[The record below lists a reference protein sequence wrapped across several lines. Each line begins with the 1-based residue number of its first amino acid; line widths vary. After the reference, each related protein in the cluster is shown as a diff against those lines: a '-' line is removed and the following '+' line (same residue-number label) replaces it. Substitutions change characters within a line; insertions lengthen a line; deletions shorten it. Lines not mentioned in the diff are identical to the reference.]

1 MSLGSVLSN
10 SALSFV
16 AECCELGDSYEV
28 GRTEFYS
35 QYQTFCKD
43 SGLSPFSQTRFN
55 KEIEIGYPSVTRA
68 KDKTGRRKTWRG
80 IRYVDDKD

>member
-1 MSLGSVLSN
+1 
-10 SALSFV
+10 V
-16 AECCELGDSYEV
+16 AECCELGDGFEV

-35 QYQTFCKD
+35 QYQMFCKD

-55 KEIEIGYPSVTRA
+55 KEIEIGYPGVARA

-80 IRYVDDKD
+80 IRYVDDAD